1 MSGPEKIP
9 QFHEL
14 ELDHRILKAVS
25 KLGWEQPTLIQGT
38 AIPLLLEGKD
48 VVVRART
55 GSGKT
60 ATYALPLIQKILNS
74 KLTATEQCV
83 SAVVLAPTK
92 ELCRQSRTVIE
103 QLAELC
109 HKVVRV
115 ADISGTTSNTATE
128 RHALAERPDIVVATP
143 AKLLNHA
150 KVDGVLD
157 LKKVETLVVDEADLI
172 FAFGYE
178 TDFKALLKHLPSIYQ
193 SVLVSATLSDDVVRM
208 KGLCLHNP
216 VTLKLEEPDVVS
228 QDQLTHQRIL
238 AEENEKPVIL
248 YALLKLQLVRGKSII
263 FVNTIDRSYKIRL
276 FLEQFGIRA
285 CVLNPQLP
293 ASIRINMISQ
303 FNKGTYD
310 IIIAS
315 DQHYLER
322 PDNAGVQDKRKSSR
336 GDFESS
342 ASRGIDFQ
350 SVNNVINFDFPLDV
364 TSYIHR
370 AGRTARGNNK
380 GSVLS
385 LVSIKESSVN
395 DAVEQKL
402 RVTFSAKKGDTIIKN
417 YQFKMDE
424 LESFRYRAY
433 DAWRAASRVAV
444 QETRLRE
451 IKTEVLNSVKL
462 KGYFEDH
469 QRDLNA
475 LRHDKPLRILK
486 TPSHLSDM
494 PEYMVPK
501 VLKRV
506 VGSTTVSSE
515 SSADAKRPRHTT
527 GAKAAFDRKTND
539 PLMVEFGNRRSSTR
553 QKKKKNF

>member
-1 MSGPEKIP
+1 MSSPEKLP
-9 QFHEL
+9 KFHEL
-14 ELDHRILKAVS
+14 ELDNRILKAVS
-25 KLGWEQPTLIQGT
+25 VLGWEHPTLIQGT

-92 ELCRQSRTVIE
+92 ELCRQSRAVIE
-103 QLAELC
+103 QLAEYC

-115 ADISGTTSNTATE
+115 ADISGTTSNTVTE

-150 KVDGVLD
+150 KADGVVD

-178 TDFKALLKHLPSIYQ
+178 MDFKALLKHLPSIYQ

-238 AEENEKPVIL
+238 AEENDKPVIL
-248 YALLKLQLVRGKSII
+248 YALLKLQLIRGKTII

-322 PDNAGVQDKRKSSR
+322 PDNGSQDKRKSTR

-385 LVSIKESSVN
+385 LVSIKESGVN
-395 DAVEQKL
+395 DAVEKKL

-433 DAWRAASRVAV
+433 DAWRAASRAAV

-506 VGSTTVSSE
+506 VVSKASGPADE
-515 SSADAKRPRHTT
+515 SSDAKRPRQTA
-527 GAKAAFDRKTND
+527 AKAAFDRKTND
-539 PLMVEFGNRRSSTR
+539 PLMVEFGNRRPAPR
-553 QKKKKNF
+553 QKKKKPL